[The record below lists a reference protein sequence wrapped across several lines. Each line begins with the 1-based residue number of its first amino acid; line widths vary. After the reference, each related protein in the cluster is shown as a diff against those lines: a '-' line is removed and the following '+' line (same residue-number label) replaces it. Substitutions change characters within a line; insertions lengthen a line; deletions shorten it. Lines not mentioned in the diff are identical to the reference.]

1 MVAPTRER
9 DDKQK
14 DRDKEINCERSTSSE
29 SAAGSKRI
37 GQDRDVR
44 LSHSS

>member
-14 DRDKEINCERSTSSE
+14 DRDKEINCEQSTSKE
-29 SAAGSKRI
+29 SGASKRI
-37 GQDRDVR
+37 GQDRDIR
-44 LSHSS
+44 LSPC